1 MKKVFVFL
9 SCLGLLSC
17 AKNEAPI
24 TCHWEF
30 GRNDVEPRVAEAY
43 LTITNISGKELDS
56 DWTLYFCME
65 AMAPVCREGDEICGT
80 QIQGSY
86 HCYRPSDTYR
96 PIPADSSRTY
106 CLRFRGN
113 GIRENKHP
121 EGLFIVTG
129 KHPEPVTVT
138 CTHDKYTRR
147 EQMFRAIETWE
158 KTPYADGEYSYQYNA
173 DRAAKQRIETEF
185 PFFPQPKKVE
195 WGETSCSIEDAVCQV
210 TMNDNI
216 VREGY
221 SIRFTPDTVF
231 IEAADEAGVYYAKQT
246 LRKMNATTKVS
257 RIEDF
262 PDLHHRGVMLDIVRN
277 FYPADSVMRVLDI
290 MAECKLNTLH
300 FHISDDEAWR
310 VEIPGLPQRTEQG
323 ARRGYTLTE
332 TECLYPMY
340 GGGWDYTDPKN
351 TANGFLTRADYI
363 RILQYAKERHIR
375 VIPEIDM
382 PGHMRACKK
391 ALYPLL
397 SDSQMDQRAYNGAQ
411 EYTDNVIAVT
421 NPYALTF
428 IETVVS
434 ELKKMYEEADAEF
447 TIFNI
452 GGDEVPE
459 GSLTHDEHQ
468 AFINGVLDILR
479 RYNLQPMGWEE
490 ITEFCRPE
498 SGAICYSWH
507 NGMEKPQQMA
517 DSGYQV
523 VLATANHLYFDFAY
537 CRHHEEKGL
546 DWGGFTDEYRAFDW
560 IPLEH
565 NNVIGMNAQLWA
577 EPIRSFQQ
585 VEWQL
590 YPKMFG
596 LAERSWNN
604 HSALSLPEFTSL
616 VYHYMLPLLHAEG
629 HNFHLQLPGIHIE
642 DNMVSMN
649 AVIDAQTP
657 DNYIEY
663 TLDGGTTW
671 QIYTEPFALDK
682 NILPVVTDDYGTAR
696 VIKARWHYLDHLSN
710 TTWLWIE

>member
-1 MKKVFVFL
+1 MKKFFVLL
-9 SCLGLLSC
+9 SCMALLSC

-30 GRNDVEPRVAEAY
+30 GRNDVEPRVAEAC
-43 LTITNISGKELDS
+43 LTITNVSGKELDS

-65 AMAPVCREGDEICGT
+65 AMAPICQDGDEICGT

-96 PIPADSSRTY
+96 PILADSSRTY
-106 CLRFRGN
+106 RLRFRGN

-121 EGLFIVTG
+121 EGLFIVTS
-129 KHPEPVTVT
+129 KHPEPVSVT
-138 CTHDKYTRR
+138 CTWDKYTRR
-147 EQMFRAIETWE
+147 EQMFRAVETWE

-173 DRAAKQRIETEF
+173 ERAAAEPLATEF
-185 PFFPQPKKVE
+185 PFFPQPKKAE
-195 WGETSCSIEDAVCQV
+195 WGDTECYVEDAVWAAE
-210 TMNDNI
+210 TNTDI
-216 VREGY
+216 TPEGY
-221 SIRFTPDTVF
+221 VIRFTPDTVY
-231 IEAADEAGVYYAKQT
+231 IEASDEAGVYYAKQT
-246 LRKMNATTKVS
+246 LHKLGATTRLS
-257 RIEDF
+257 RIEDW
-262 PDLHHRGVMLDIVRN
+262 PDMHHRGVMLDIVRN
-277 FYPADSVMRVLDI
+277 FYPADSVMRVLDV

-310 VEIPGLPQRTEQG
+310 VEIPGLQQLTEQG

-332 TECLYPMY
+332 KECLYPMY

-363 RILQYAKERHIR
+363 RILRYAKERHIR

-397 SDSQMDQRAYNGAQ
+397 SDSVMDSRAYNGAQ

-434 ELKKMYEEADAEF
+434 ELKKMYEEAGAEF
-447 TIFNI
+447 RIFNI

-468 AFINGVLDILR
+468 AFIDGVLDILR
-479 RYNLQPMGWEE
+479 RYDLRPMGWEE

-523 VLATANHLYFDFAY
+523 VLATANHMYFDFAY
-537 CRHHEEKGL
+537 NRHHEEKGL

-560 IPLEH
+560 EPLAH
-565 NNVIGMNAQLWA
+565 KNVIGLNAQLWA

-596 LAERSWNN
+596 LAERAWNN
-604 HSALSLPEFTSL
+604 RSTLTVPEFTSL
-616 VYHYMLPLLHAEG
+616 VYHYMLPRMQAAG

-642 DNMVSMN
+642 DGMVTMN
-649 AVIDAQTP
+649 TVIGPAAGSV
-657 DNYIEY
+657 IEY
-663 TLDGGTTW
+663 SLDGGATW
-671 QIYTEPFALDK
+671 NAYTEPFALDK
-682 NILPVVTDDYGTAR
+682 DVLPQVTDDYGTAR
-696 VIKARWHYLDHLSN
+696 VMKARWRYLDKMSN
-710 TTWLWIE
+710 TVWLWLE

>member
-1 MKKVFVFL
+1 MKKIFVLL
-9 SCLGLLSC
+9 SCLVLLSC
-17 AKNEAPI
+17 AKDEAPI

-30 GRNDVEPRVAEAY
+30 SRNDVEPRVAEAC
-43 LTITNISGKELDS
+43 LTITNVSGRELDA

-65 AMAPVCREGDEICGT
+65 AMAPVCQDADEICGT

-86 HCYRPSDTYR
+86 HCYRPSATYR

-106 CLRFRGN
+106 RLRFRGN

-129 KHPEPVTVT
+129 RHPAPVSVV
-138 CTHDKYTRR
+138 CTYDKYTRR
-147 EQMFRAIETWE
+147 EQMLRAVETWE

-173 DRAAKQRIETEF
+173 ERMAAQPVETVF
-185 PFFPQPKKVE
+185 PFFPQPKKAE
-195 WGETSCSIEDAVCQV
+195 QGETDCHIEDAVQTV
-210 TMNDNI
+210 ITNPG
-216 VREGY
+216 VVSEGY
-221 SIRFTPDTVF
+221 IIRFTPDTVY
-231 IEAADEAGVYYAKQT
+231 IEASDDAGVYYARQT
-246 LRKMNATTKVS
+246 LRRMGAVTRLN
-257 RIEDF
+257 RIEDW
-262 PDLHHRGVMLDIVRN
+262 PDMHHRGVMLDIVRN

-290 MAECKLNTLH
+290 MADCKLNTLH

-310 VEIPGLPQRTEQG
+310 VEIPGLPQLTEQG

-340 GGGWDYTDPKN
+340 GGGWDYTDPRN
-351 TANGFLTRADYI
+351 TANGFLTREDYM
-363 RILQYAKERHIR
+363 RILRYAAERHIR

-391 ALYPLL
+391 ALHPLL
-397 SDSQMDQRAYNGAQ
+397 SDSLMDRRAYNGAQ

-434 ELKKMYEEADAEF
+434 ELKKMYEEAGAEF
-447 TIFNI
+447 KVFNI

-479 RYNLQPMGWEE
+479 RHGLQPMGWEE

-498 SGAICYSWH
+498 SGAVCYSWH

-523 VLATANHLYFDFAY
+523 VLATANHMYFDFAY

-560 IPLEH
+560 EPLDH
-565 NNVIGMNAQLWA
+565 PNVIGLNAQLWA
-577 EPIRSFQQ
+577 EPIRSFRQ

-596 LAERSWNN
+596 LSERAWNN
-604 HSALSLPEFTSL
+604 RSALTLPEFTSL
-616 VYHYMLPLLHAEG
+616 VYHSMLPRLAADN
-629 HNFHLQLPGIHIE
+629 HNFHLQLPGIHINN
-642 DNMVSMN
+642 DTVYMN
-649 AVIDAQTP
+649 TVIGTETAGSD
-657 DNYIEY
+657 IEY
-663 TLDGGTTW
+663 TLDGGATW
-671 QIYTEPFALDK
+671 QAYTGPFALDK
-682 NILPVVTDDYGTAR
+682 KALPLVTDDYGTAR
-696 VIKARWHYLDHLSN
+696 VLKARWRYLGRMSN
-710 TTWLWIE
+710 TVWQWIE